1 MVHAM
6 HEVTHH
12 PFMYPEDM
20 DAMDLREQEQTTQ
33 AWPVEDFGDLS
44 SVTYASEELPDAYT
58 VAPEVYAAYEPVDDT
73 MFRLAQVFVEATAN
87 PDSSAADNEVL
98 AQERDPRDPDMSELS
113 DIEEFSDDEDFSE
126 DFSGAINV
134 TTRRDS
140 PWPFA
145 AQPLV
150 FSIDFDE

>member
-1 MVHAM
+1 
-6 HEVTHH
+6 
-12 PFMYPEDM
+12 MYPEDM

-44 SVTYASEELPDAYT
+44 SISSELSDAYT
-58 VAPEVYAAYEPVDDT
+58 VAPEVYAAYELNDT

-87 PDSSAADNEVL
+87 PDAWNDSAQDDDAQDDDEVL
-98 AQERDPRDPDMSELS
+98 AQERDPRDPDMSEVS
-113 DIEEFSDDEDFSE
+113 DIDD
-126 DFSGAINV
+126 SGAIPV